1 LGESDIDTKRNDLKE
16 QVMGLKNSGNFK
28 KAFYKYHI
36 QQQIEASLSGFTTP
50 ESFSF
55 SPDLNT
61 INSAWQ
67 GVQ

>member
-1 LGESDIDTKRNDLKE
+1 MQLQNSD
-16 QVMGLKNSGNFK
+16 NFK

-36 QQQIEASLSGFTTP
+36 QQQIEASLSDFTTP
-50 ESFSF
+50 ETFSF

-61 INSAWQ
+61 INSTWQ